1 MAMNNVHKNLKLKT
15 NSTIYQNDDIV
26 IVALKSYQLNEAIL
40 DTLLESAIELIFLQN
55 GLLTKS
61 KLQNRSLKVAIGT
74 VTGVQATLKDGVLA
88 ASLQNSKIA
97 LELKDDCKKIKELIQ
112 KTRMQNSVFVG
123 SLESQIIIYEKFI
136 RWIIT
141 SSLNILYDSPLG
153 NCLEKVRSVD
163 LMLAISELAIYLEKK
178 FKINIDQSKILQ
190 DIYKLPKEL
199 RTSSYFDFKQDFQ
212 SELELELESIIKY
225 LTECNFKCI
234 ALNQWREAI

>member
-97 LELKDDCKKIKELIQ
+97 LELKDDCKKIK
-112 KTRMQNSVFVG
+112 
-123 SLESQIIIYEKFI
+123 
-136 RWIIT
+136 
-141 SSLNILYDSPLG
+141 
-153 NCLEKVRSVD
+153 
-163 LMLAISELAIYLEKK
+163 
-178 FKINIDQSKILQ
+178 
-190 DIYKLPKEL
+190 
-199 RTSSYFDFKQDFQ
+199 
-212 SELELELESIIKY
+212 
-225 LTECNFKCI
+225 
-234 ALNQWREAI
+234 

>member
-1 MAMNNVHKNLKLKT
+1 MNKVHKNLKLKT
-15 NSTIYQNDDIV
+15 NSTIYKNDDIV
-26 IVALKSYQLNEAIL
+26 IVTLKSYQLNEAIL
-40 DTLLESAIELIFLQN
+40 NTLLESDVELIFLQN

-74 VTGVQATLKDGVLA
+74 ITGVQATLKDGVLA
-88 ASLQNSKIA
+88 ASLQNSKVA
-97 LELKDDCKKIKELIQ
+97 LELMDDCKNIKELTQ

-123 SLESQIIIYEKFI
+123 SLESQIIIYEKFM

-141 SSLNILYDSPLG
+141 SSLNIFYDSPLG
-153 NCLEKVRSVD
+153 NCLEKVQSVD
-163 LMLAISELAIYLEKK
+163 LILAISELAIYLEEK
-178 FKINIDQSKILQ
+178 FKIYIDQSKILQ

-225 LTECNFKCI
+225 LTEYNFKCT
-234 ALNQWREAI
+234 ALNKWREAI